1 MARYISK
8 LDWLPTDGI
17 ELTSE
22 QNTVLKIT
30 DKNIAITAGPGTGK
44 TEVLAQKATY
54 LLQTG
59 LCQFPFRILALSYK
73 VDAASNIRERVK
85 KRCPRDLS
93 YRFSSMTVDAFILS
107 LVRRFATSLPKWLKI
122 QKDFEIV
129 DNIDDAD
136 YLRSSNAAYFPDE
149 YREDVSIL
157 QENVS
162 DEIKQLYLYAARN
175 NCFDYNMCHT
185 MAYYIVNHNPDIRK
199 LVSRTY
205 KYIFLD
211 EFQDVNG
218 RHYKILE
225 SLFNNQYNKICA
237 VGDDKQAIMGWA
249 GAIPDIFSKFQ
260 SDYAATLYSFTYN
273 HRSTIE
279 IVQFINTVVHKLT
292 PMGHKPIEYRCLT
305 SFPSPHSFIAAQSFD
320 SVVDESAYIAQC
332 INKILG
338 ENRDLTPSDIA
349 IILKQRTADYL
360 LSTKVIFEKYGILVR
375 NEDELVCS
383 KGLRYQDLMVD
394 IFSKLIIYFLKL
406 KLKLITIM
414 EQKELLYLLSDI
426 LSLDLERSRDIKKI
440 HSIMNSII
448 QLDLKNI
455 QEWLKQV
462 LSLLPQNKIRC
473 KFYMNQ
479 KEFNVAQVSVL
490 ELLQKCVS
498 NAKGNLKSAIDEY
511 LGVNF
516 VKLMT
521 THKSKGL
528 EFDTVFFADFR
539 TNSWWT
545 LSRSAKEREESL
557 RCFFVGLSRAKT
569 RLFFTSPVNSYPQE
583 IADILNDSQMVVNY
597 TPNT

>member
-122 QKDFEIV
+122 QKDFEMV
-129 DNIDDAD
+129 TNIDDAD
-136 YLRSSNAAYFPDE
+136 YLRSSNATYFPDE
-149 YREDVSIL
+149 YRKDVSIL

-162 DEIKQLYLYAARN
+162 EEIKQLYLYAARN

-292 PMGHKPIEYRCLT
+292 PMGHKPIEYRCLS

-332 INKILG
+332 INKILR

-360 LSTKVIFEKYGILVR
+360 LSTKGIFEKYGILVR

-394 IFSKLIIYFLKL
+394 TLSKLIVYFLKL
-406 KLKLITIM
+406 KLKLITIV
-414 EQKELLYLLSDI
+414 EQKELLYLLLMTVRFPDLLPLPLVEDYSITPNEAIIRTQMESGTARQRRRFDAVPSKITVKWFMNASQFSLFEAWYKYHAKEGAEWFVINLLGGLGLIEQEARFTQQFTAKLQNGILWAITSELEIRERPTLSEGALDI
-426 LSLDLERSRDIKKI
+426 L
-440 HSIMNSII
+440 
-448 QLDLKNI
+448 
-455 QEWLKQV
+455 
-462 LSLLPQNKIRC
+462 LSN
-473 KFYMNQ
+473 
-479 KEFNVAQVSVL
+479 
-490 ELLQKCVS
+490 
-498 NAKGNLKSAIDEY
+498 
-511 LGVNF
+511 
-516 VKLMT
+516 
-521 THKSKGL
+521 
-528 EFDTVFFADFR
+528 DFEK
-539 TNSWWT
+539 
-545 LSRSAKEREESL
+545 LSRS
-557 RCFFVGLSRAKT
+557 
-569 RLFFTSPVNSYPQE
+569 VNHLHE
-583 IADILNDSQMVVNY
+583 
-597 TPNT
+597 